1 MRIWI
6 FKSGAAKT
14 EGNAQGMMTS
24 FNFRA
29 NHLTGTIT
37 QTMKMISLPPSPKI
51 ESDVDMSDDE
61 KESTGSGKVK
71 V

>member
-1 MRIWI
+1 M
-6 FKSGAAKT
+6 A
-14 EGNAQGMMTS
+14 S

-37 QTMKMISLPPSPKI
+37 QTMKMISLLPSPKS
-51 ESDVDMSDDE
+51 ESDVDMSDDG
-61 KESTGSGKVK
+61 KKSTGSVKVK